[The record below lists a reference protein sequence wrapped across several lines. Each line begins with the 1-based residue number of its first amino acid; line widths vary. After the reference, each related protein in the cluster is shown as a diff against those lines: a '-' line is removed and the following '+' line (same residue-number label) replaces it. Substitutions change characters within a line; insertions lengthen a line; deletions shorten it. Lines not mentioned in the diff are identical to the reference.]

1 MPPAGLESITPAGEW
16 PQTHALVRAATGIGF
31 QFIQFETFTY
41 LIVESIVIK
50 CNNFVN

>member
-1 MPPAGLESITPAGEW
+1 MPSAGLEPTIPAGDW
-16 PQTHALVRAATGIGF
+16 LQTHALVRAATGIGF

-41 LIVESIVIK
+41 LVDESNAIQ